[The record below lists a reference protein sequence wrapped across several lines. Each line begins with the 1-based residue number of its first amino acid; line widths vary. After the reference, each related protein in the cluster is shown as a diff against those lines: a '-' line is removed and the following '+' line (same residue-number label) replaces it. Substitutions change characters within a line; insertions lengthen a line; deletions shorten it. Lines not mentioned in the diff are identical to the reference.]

1 MGRYSSP
8 DSTAGPTCEMSS
20 QLLAQAAS
28 STESDPRPT
37 CASGREEHLK
47 IDVFG
52 NSKSDRKIRVFSFS
66 I

>member
-1 MGRYSSP
+1 MGRYTP
-8 DSTAGPTCEMSS
+8 DSTAGPHCEMGS
-20 QLLAQAAS
+20 QFLAQAAS
-28 STESDPRPT
+28 SAENDPRPT

-52 NSKSDRKIRVFSFS
+52 NSKSDRKIRVFFFA